1 MLACEGYALPECT
14 RIQDGTETP
23 RVMVVAPL
31 ERVAAWYG
39 SHLAARGIFPIW
51 VFGFSDNLRRIMRF
65 S

>member
-39 SHLAARGIFPIW
+39 IHSGRHFFDLGFW
-51 VFGFSDNLRRIMRF
+51 VF
-65 S
+65 